1 MPMTAML
8 STPRLEL
15 LDCLIDAGLEVARL
29 REQFQHLERRL
40 GRARRHLAGPDACTP
55 LRRAYL
61 GWVEGEYGEALEQ
74 LRVARMRAQALCR
87 LD

>member
-1 MPMTAML
+1 MPMTAMIA
-8 STPRLEL
+8 TPRLEF
-15 LDCLIDAGLEVARL
+15 LDRLVAADLEVARL
-29 REQFQHLERRL
+29 REQFQYLERRL
-40 GRARRHLAGPDACTP
+40 GRARRHLAGPDARTP

-61 GWVEGEYGEALEQ
+61 GWVEGEHGEALEQ